1 MRRTYDAEVICLE
14 IPTVEVC
21 AFAVAV
27 EVSKLDPTELVVAA
41 FADHEESRSL
51 GFCGGRKIP
60 RWAIQRC
67 WQFEI
72 CVSAVAAKVS
82 GLRPAD
88 IETRGTENFLV
99 QEFYDC
105 SRNSKLGPAPVI
117 AWSIDSWGK
126 FWQKGR
132 ILKTKRMN

>member
-1 MRRTYDAEVICLE
+1 MQCDLQRTYDAEVICLEISAVEVCALAVAVKVSRLDPAELVVAAFAGFRVCEALVQFDLRRTYDAEVICLE

-41 FADHEESRSL
+41 FADHGESRSL

-67 WQFEI
+67 
-72 CVSAVAAKVS
+72 
-82 GLRPAD
+82 
-88 IETRGTENFLV
+88 
-99 QEFYDC
+99 
-105 SRNSKLGPAPVI
+105 
-117 AWSIDSWGK
+117 
-126 FWQKGR
+126 
-132 ILKTKRMN
+132 